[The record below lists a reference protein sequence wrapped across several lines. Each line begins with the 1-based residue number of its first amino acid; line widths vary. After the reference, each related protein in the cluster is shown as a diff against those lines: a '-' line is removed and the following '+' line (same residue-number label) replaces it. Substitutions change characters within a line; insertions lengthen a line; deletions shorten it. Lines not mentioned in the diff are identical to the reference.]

1 MNPII
6 NVENVS
12 KSFGKKLI
20 LNGIS
25 VQIEAGTVYGLVG
38 LNGAGKTTLLRLL
51 TGLLKPDNGFVSVLK
66 FNPWEHKLEYYRKIG
81 VVLENDGFWGNL
93 NIKDNLEIY
102 ASAKGLSRTDV
113 EKYLDEYWKNSE
125 IYHTVKKVK
134 TLSRGQK
141 MQCAI
146 CRAFMGL
153 PEVFFLDEPALALDM
168 TAYEH
173 LCSIVKKVRER
184 GAVVVISSHQLD
196 TIDKLCDRVG
206 ILQDRQLK
214 ELVIEK
220 QNSFSRWL
228 IDIESSEQYVSVIK
242 KSGGIDIEYDRGFIF
257 KIDNKEKIPE
267 IIRDLVL
274 AGCRINEV
282 KQLQNGFGNSIRDYY
297 IGKKK
302 DFE

>member
-6 NVENVS
+6 NIENVS
-12 KSFGKKLI
+12 KCFGKKLI
-20 LNGIS
+20 LNGVS
-25 VQIEAGTVYGLVG
+25 VQIESGTVYGLVG

-51 TGLLKPDNGFVSVLK
+51 TGLLKPDSGTVSVLK
-66 FNPWEHKLEYYRKIG
+66 FNPWEHKREYYQKIG

-93 NIKDNLEIY
+93 NIKDNLGIY
-102 ASAKGLSRTDV
+102 ASAKGLHTADM
-113 EKYLDEYWKNSE
+113 EKYLDEYWKDSE
-125 IYHTVKKVK
+125 IYHTTKKVK

-146 CRAFMGL
+146 CRAFMGW

-173 LCSIVKKVRER
+173 LCSIVKKARER
-184 GAVVVISSHQLD
+184 GAAVIISSHQLD

-206 ILQDRQLK
+206 ILQDRQLR

-220 QNSFSRWL
+220 QTLSRWL
-228 IDIESSEQYVSVIK
+228 IDTDNSEQYADVIK
-242 KSGGIDIEYDRGFIF
+242 NSGGKDIEYDSGFIF
-257 KIDNKEKIPE
+257 KIDNKEKIPV
-267 IIRDLVL
+267 IIRELVL

-282 KQLQNGFGNSIRDYY
+282 KQAQNGFGNSIRDYY
-297 IGKKK
+297 IGKKGVSN
-302 DFE
+302 D